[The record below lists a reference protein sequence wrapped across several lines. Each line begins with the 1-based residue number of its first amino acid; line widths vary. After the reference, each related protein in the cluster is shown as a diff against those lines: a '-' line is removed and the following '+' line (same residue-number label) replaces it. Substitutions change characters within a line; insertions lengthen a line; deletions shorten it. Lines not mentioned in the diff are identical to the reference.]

1 MRTSPRSLLLFA
13 LLLFVPAL
21 ARAQDADAAD
31 PASPVGYELALHGS
45 TAAERG
51 ATLRLHGTAYEV
63 QGLSDLRP
71 TSGLEL
77 DVAITQQR
85 RVGHG
90 RDVVLRAHARS
101 VEQGRVIIEV
111 PVPLE
116 DLAAPWIEVHVHRA
130 GIAGRTFRF
139 PMTQLAARSVDVLTD
154 RNRYQPGE
162 TVRVWSLV
170 RAVRDRAP
178 IGSAPIV
185 FRLHDQ
191 QGTMIAER
199 RTETGT
205 SGAASVEIVIPEGAA
220 LGRWT
225 VQAQAEG
232 ASLAARAIT
241 IVRRTVERLAVEVT
255 LDREVLEPGAP
266 LGGRVRVTTPSG
278 TPVRGARVSLTVGDE
293 NASPLE
299 LVTDDE
305 GIAVIDARAPSFL
318 AGDAAP
324 RQVIA
329 RVSHAAHGTLVGS
342 AAYTLARTRWLVAAT
357 PEAGGLVP
365 EIDTEL
371 YLAVSD
377 PRGRPISQGV
387 ELEVR
392 GLGIANGRATA
403 RTDAH
408 GLASV
413 RVHLPRGAAAR
424 AQGGACAGQPAT
436 SFEVEVRTQPAS
448 TLATVCARV
457 ALEAGVLARART
469 PVVAPG
475 SRVEI
480 DLVRR
485 PSANG
490 RLVLVEALANDRAV
504 AAAWGDA
511 SARSVTL
518 ALPADVQGV
527 LRVRARPVSPADAS
541 RPLGELGAALIER
554 GTITAILVRP
564 ADAFALDV
572 TPDRELHRVRERAD
586 VAVRA
591 SVSPERGWIALLAR
605 DEAAHGGESDFA
617 LEWIAGELRD
627 VLRGPF
633 DATNERYVGASL
645 ASSLPLDG
653 GVTQPAPLVQE
664 PWDTHESPTGSAPVL
679 AGGVLRDPIASR
691 EELRRRGL
699 APVMHA
705 IERAV
710 SQLGSD
716 RAARDA
722 LVRTSGARVEL
733 RPDAVERVVA
743 MHLIAPSQA
752 RTLGGQPLTLAMIT
766 AADPSFT
773 FDRIARRVARERLVR
788 LLVALSRFA
797 NPDDDA
803 ALRASAGEPPER
815 WLARVVQLGMVPAD
829 ALIDPWG
836 RPFVFRRVGGRGPSL
851 VVSSRAVDYEL
862 ASPGPDGRAGTADD
876 VRDPFERAVPARTPY
891 AVISGEDRLME
902 QLSRLAPGERVLSAL
917 VTAYRRLGLAAEEER
932 RAGPVTATVSE
943 SDMPAEAPPP
953 MAVAEESM
961 AIDQAM
967 GGAGGEATGYAYDG
981 RDDDAEGGRGRR
993 ASRAPAREAPQ
1004 AQAPA
1009 QPVTPGRLEA
1019 MGSVVREEFPA
1030 TLFFVGEVALDPSGA
1045 ARITIPLADALTTYR
1060 LEAIGWTTSGWITAG
1075 RGRVR
1080 VDQEAMVDAPVP
1092 PAARLGDVMRLP
1104 VRVQNRTTEPL
1115 RARFEIT
1122 IEGAAGLDVEPLAPI
1137 EIPPGD
1143 SREAIAVV
1151 RASGV
1156 GEGAIV
1162 VRALRED
1169 GTALDAVRR
1178 PIAVIE
1184 DARRVVEQRRELVG
1198 SGDEITIDVPARA
1211 LQRGPGQLRV
1221 AVGGA
1226 IVGDPAEWAS
1236 EGDPVQAGWALAMAR
1251 RPMPDVARDAILSQ
1265 LPAEPGIDEG
1275 WFRGWDP
1282 LHLAT
1287 LLGAGW
1293 TLPNLSEDAAAAAL
1307 RSLATQLPEEAA
1319 DARIAPPAPASAMLV
1334 ALAPA
1339 IRDADENPGAR
1350 DDLLR
1355 LVDRLRRLASAEG
1368 ARASDA
1374 PATWARVAAALALS
1388 RRGADDPRASEML
1401 RRAERHVFS
1410 TGDQAWLEPDADDG
1424 GIEPRVEPT
1433 AHLALARI
1441 AMGEPAS
1448 AMPLL
1453 RNVADIAR
1461 GASRWPPRVRALA
1474 SAAAAMLT
1482 RGAIESIAVTLDGR
1496 TIESALEGG
1505 VASATLDGLGA
1516 PGTHRVVVTLPEG
1529 ALALA
1534 TIDLRYALPWD
1545 VAPARSARLDLAWTG
1560 ETGARDVRSGSL
1572 LTVHNRGARV
1582 IARPIVEIELPAGA
1596 ELDEP
1601 TREAMTALLA
1611 APPELEGATLRLHLR
1626 PMAPGGFTAIPVRAR
1641 WSVGGTLRG
1650 LGASAWDDASPARAD
1665 VRAVS
1670 VLPSR
1675 ELVIADEGPEPEPPE
1690 ADASPPPEPRPPV
1703 PMPRPL
1709 WEVAR

>member
-1 MRTSPRSLLLFA
+1 M
-13 LLLFVPAL
+13 
-21 ARAQDADAAD
+21 D

-51 ATLRLHGTAYEV
+51 AMVRLHGTAYEV

-71 TSGLEL
+71 TPGLEL
-77 DVAITQQR
+77 DVTLTQQR

-90 RDVVLRAHARS
+90 REVVLRAHARS
-101 VEQGRVIIEV
+101 VEQGRVTIEV

-130 GIAGRTFRF
+130 GIAGRVFRF
-139 PMTQLAARSVDVLTD
+139 PMTQLAARGVDVLTD

-178 IGSAPIV
+178 IPSAPIV

-191 QGTMIAER
+191 QGTMVAER
-199 RTETGT
+199 RTETGA

-232 ASLAARAIT
+232 APLAARAIT

-392 GLGIANGRATA
+392 GLGVPNGRATA

-413 RVHLPRGAAAR
+413 RVRLPRGAAAR

-480 DLVRR
+480 ELIRR
-485 PSANG
+485 PRANG

-518 ALPADVQGV
+518 VLPADVQGV
-527 LRVRARPVSPADAS
+527 LRVRARPVSAADAS
-541 RPLGELGAALIER
+541 RPMGELGAALIER

-572 TPDRELHRVRERAD
+572 TPERELHRVRERAD

-633 DATNERYVGASL
+633 DATNERYVRASL

-653 GVTQPAPLVQE
+653 AVTQPAPLVQE

-679 AGGVLRDPIASR
+679 AGGVLRDPIAAR

-710 SQLGSD
+710 AQLGSD

-722 LVRTSGARVEL
+722 LVRTSGTRVEL
-733 RPDAVERVVA
+733 RPDVVERVVA
-743 MHLIAPSQA
+743 MHLLAPSQA
-752 RTLGGQPLTLAMIT
+752 LTLGGQPLTLAMIT

-788 LLVALSRFA
+788 LLVALTRFA

-815 WLARVVQLGMVPAD
+815 WLARVVQLGMLPAD

-836 RPFVFRRVGGRGPSL
+836 RPFALRRVGGRGPAL

-902 QLSRLAPGERVLSAL
+902 QLSRLAPGERVLQAL

-943 SDMPAEAPPP
+943 SDIRLQAELADMQAEADR
-953 MAVAEESM
+953 MAREIEQ
-961 AIDQAM
+961 QAM
-967 GGAGGEATGYAYDG
+967 GGAAASGESVAYDFA
-981 RDDDAEGGRGRR
+981 DDAEGGRGRR
-993 ASRAPAREAPQ
+993 ARDAPAREAPQ

-1009 QPVTPGRLEA
+1009 QPVAPDRLQA

-1030 TLFFVGEVALDPSGA
+1030 TLFFVGEVALDASGT

-1060 LEAIGWTTSGWITAG
+1060 LEAIGWTTSGWITSG

-1092 PAARLGDVMRLP
+1092 PAARIGDLMRLP

-1151 RASGV
+1151 RARAA

-1178 PIAVIE
+1178 PIVVIE

-1236 EGDPVQAGWALAMAR
+1236 DGDAVQAAWALAMAR
-1251 RPMPDVARDAILSQ
+1251 RPMPDVARDAVLSQ
-1265 LPAEPGIDEG
+1265 LPTDPGVDEG

-1307 RSLATQLPEEAA
+1307 RSLATQLPEEVR
-1319 DARIAPPAPASAMLV
+1319 DARIVRPDMPVFAPASAMLV

-1339 IRDADENPGAR
+1339 IRDVDAHPSAR

-1401 RRAERHVFS
+1401 RRAERHVFALRS
-1410 TGDQAWLEPDADDG
+1410 SDGGDQAWLEPDADDG

-1441 AMGEPAS
+1441 AMGEPEG

-1453 RNVADIAR
+1453 RNIADIAR
-1461 GASRWPPRVRALA
+1461 GAHRWPPRVRALA
-1474 SAAAAMLT
+1474 SAAAALLT

-1496 TIESALEGG
+1496 AIESALEGG

-1516 PGTHRVVVTLPEG
+1516 PGAHRIVITLPEG

-1650 LGASAWDDASPARAD
+1650 LGASAWDDAAPPRAD

-1675 ELVIADEGPEPEPPE
+1675 ELVIADDGPEPEPPE